1 MPLVWYSRSI
11 RCSPVELLSSTPVTA
26 TRPRSSSTCCDAA
39 STSRIER
46 ICTEPNGGA
55 GMNSRPLAVCMVTPP
70 SSDSSSPSSVPVV
83 VSSATRLCR
92 KPARCAGTGVA
103 PRLCNSG
110 DRSMRISVNKV
121 E

>member
-1 MPLVWYSRSI
+1 MPLVWYNRSI
-11 RCSPVELLSSTPVTA
+11 RCSPVELLSSTPVKA
-26 TRPRSSSTCCDAA
+26 TRPR
-39 STSRIER
+39 
-46 ICTEPNGGA
+46 
-55 GMNSRPLAVCMVTPP
+55 AVCMVTPP

-92 KPARCAGTGVA
+92 KPARCAGTGAA
-103 PRLCNSG
+103 PRLCDSG